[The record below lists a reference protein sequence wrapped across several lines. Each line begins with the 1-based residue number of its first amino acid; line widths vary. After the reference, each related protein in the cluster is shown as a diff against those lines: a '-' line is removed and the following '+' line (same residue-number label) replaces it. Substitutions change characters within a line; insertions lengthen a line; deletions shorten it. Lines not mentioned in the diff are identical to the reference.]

1 MDRTFDREKSPRARR
16 LYLEEI
22 KNPVKFIKGAISRR
36 KKGCRIAAIKSGYSE
51 AGGRAASSH
60 TGALATSDTVIRAL
74 FKKCGIVYC
83 DSREELIAVGSVL
96 QTKPLEGENIAIITH
111 AGGSAV
117 MLTDALSA
125 NGMDVPAFP
134 EEDTKELLKIGRA
147 SCRERV

>member
-1 MDRTFDREKSPRARR
+1 VFIMEAAMLTGLKFSNIYSIGNAAQTGVEEILEYMDQTFDPKTSPRVKL
-16 LYLEEI
+16 LYLEAI
-22 KNPVKFIKGAISRR
+22 KNPFKFIKHATSLR

-96 QTKPLEGENIAIITH
+96 QTK
-111 AGGSAV
+111 
-117 MLTDALSA
+117 
-125 NGMDVPAFP
+125 
-134 EEDTKELLKIGRA
+134 
-147 SCRERV
+147 